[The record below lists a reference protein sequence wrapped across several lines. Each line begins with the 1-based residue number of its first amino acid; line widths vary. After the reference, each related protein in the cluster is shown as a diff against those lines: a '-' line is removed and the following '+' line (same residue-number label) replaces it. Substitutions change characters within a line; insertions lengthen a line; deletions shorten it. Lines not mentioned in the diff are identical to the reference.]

1 MRPMAPFL
9 VRHRRPSL
17 TMRTLCTAFV
27 QIFNPPHRVIQDLD
41 GRPYLTRY
49 YLLHVARRWLPGVF
63 LHHFHRGDGD
73 RDTHNHP
80 WRRAIS
86 VILVAGY
93 IEERLVGSELVKRV
107 VRPWSINFI
116 NANDYH
122 RVDLLEHD
130 AWSLFIAGKKE
141 QDWGFKIRETGEY
154 IDHEEYE
161 RRKYAAP
168 KYDAA
173 ATGD

>member
-1 MRPMAPFL
+1 MRPTAPFL
-9 VRHRRPSL
+9 VRHRLPAL

-73 RDTHNHP
+73 RDLHHHP
-80 WRRAIS
+80 WRHSIS
-86 VILVAGY
+86 LILAGGY
-93 IEERLVGSELVKRV
+93 TEERIDPDGETRKRDFGPGRLNV
-107 VRPWSINFI
+107 I

-130 AWSLFIAGKKE
+130 AWTLFIAGKKM
-141 QDWGFKIRETGEY
+141 QRWGFKVRETGEY
-154 IDHEEYE
+154 IDHEDYIA
-161 RRKYAAP
+161 RKYAAP
-168 KYDAA
+168 KYVA